1 MRCLARAPLRS
12 TVALLTLVASNTSAA
27 ADAIEPAPRVPREL
41 DRWIL
46 DDARRSFAPAQAG
59 ELNVDIHGELQFRA
73 NKLTVLPLPAPISA
87 PTLTTLGQEEW
98 ASAWTR
104 FTGHFTVGESIS
116 IVLQADVVPN
126 WIMGDTTQG
135 VGASGDYARDDSTPT
150 FGRLRYAYVDWTS
163 PIGLFRV
170 GQVGAQWGL
179 GLVANDGDHAR
190 LFGDYFLGSIVDEIA
205 YATRPLGKSS
215 PFVVAIAGNL
225 VQSDATASWG
235 NGDRTYQ
242 LVGSAFYRDGHDFA
256 GLYGVRRW
264 QTVGSDPSGVSGRFD
279 LWVVDASAKTAQPL
293 GPAGLFGFVG
303 VEAAGIFGTTTAIRT
318 SPAYPQ
324 QDVRTFG
331 GLARLGVV
339 KSKQG
344 RDGVEFG
351 QLVAQLDAGWASN
364 DADPYDGTVKQFTS
378 EPNAAPGLLLF
389 PTVMN
394 FLSARAATNALDPQ
408 LAARPFPG
416 VDFLASKG
424 GFFGAEYLYPS
435 IVWRPAATFD
445 LKAALLVAVA
455 TGDVVDPYTTVVTG
469 SARSYRG
476 AAPTHHDLG
485 VELDYGF
492 EWRTPLSP
500 AATLQVG
507 GQAGILFPGH
517 ALDDAKGKALP
528 TQATGQARIGVQF

>member
-1 MRCLARAPLRS
+1 
-12 TVALLTLVASNTSAA
+12 
-27 ADAIEPAPRVPREL
+27 
-41 DRWIL
+41 
-46 DDARRSFAPAQAG
+46 
-59 ELNVDIHGELQFRA
+59 
-73 NKLTVLPLPAPISA
+73 
-87 PTLTTLGQEEW
+87 LGQEEW
-98 ASAWTR
+98 ATAWTR
-104 FTGHFTVGESIS
+104 FTGRFTVGESLA
-116 IVLQADVVPN
+116 IVVQADVIPN
-126 WIMGDTTQG
+126 WIMGDAAQG
-135 VGASGDYARDDSTPT
+135 VGAAGDYARDDATPT
-150 FGRLRYAYVDWTS
+150 FARLRYAYLDWSS

-170 GQVGAQWGL
+170 GQVGSQWGL
-179 GLVANDGDHAR
+179 GLLANDGDHAR
-190 LFGDYFLGSIVDEIA
+190 LFGDYFLGTIVDEIA
-205 YATRPLGKSS
+205 YATRPFGKSS

-225 VQSDATASWG
+225 VQSDATSNWG

-242 LVGSAFYRDGHDFA
+242 LVGSAFYRDGQDFA

-279 LWVVDASAKTAQPL
+279 LWIVDASAKTAQPL

-318 SPAYPQ
+318 SPEYPQ
-324 QDVRTFG
+324 QDVRAFG
-331 GLARLGVV
+331 GIARMGVV
-339 KSKQG
+339 KSKTG
-344 RDGVEFG
+344 RDGIEFG
-351 QLVAQLDAGWASN
+351 ELVAQLDAGWSSN

-394 FLSARAATNALDPQ
+394 FLTARAATNALDQQ
-408 LAARPFPG
+408 LAAKPFPG

-435 IVWRPAATFD
+435 IVWRPASTFD

-455 TGDVVDPYTTVVTG
+455 TGDVVDPYTTVVSG

-500 AATLQVG
+500 SATLQVG
-507 GQAGILFPGH
+507 GQVGILFPGH
-517 ALDDAKGKALP
+517 ALDDANGAALP
-528 TQATGQARIGVQF
+528 TQSTAQARVGVQF